1 MKTKV
6 LVIPDV
12 HGRDFWQEPCTKWD
26 GQIIFLGDYHDPYPW
41 QVSTKE
47 SLANL
52 KNLVDFYNSNKDRC
66 IFLLG
71 NHECSY
77 IGSMITCRYDVQYT
91 KEVTELLRQL
101 PIKLVHIQ
109 NNIIFSH
116 AGITQDWLQYNNI
129 DINDLL
135 QFHWDDNRLNQVSF
149 YRGGFDTY
157 SSPIWC
163 DVREFDTCEKPKDYY
178 QIFGH
183 TQLELEPIITKEFA
197 CLDVRKGFI
206 VNTDNNTI
214 ELCS

>member
-1 MKTKV
+1 MINKV

-47 SLANL
+47 SLVNL

-71 NHECSY
+71 NHDYSY

-101 PIKLVHIQ
+101 PIKLIHIQ

-116 AGITQDWLQYNNI
+116 AGVTQDWLRYNNI
-129 DINDLL
+129 GIDDLL
-135 QFHWDDNRLNQVSF
+135 QFHWDDVRLNQVSSF
-149 YRGGFDTY
+149 RGGYNKY
-157 SSPIWC
+157 SSPTWC
-163 DVREFDTCEKPKDYY
+163 DVREYDSSDKLNGYY

-214 ELCS
+214 KLCS